1 MIEDRRFVP
10 RLALQVSLVL
20 VLPDSDL
27 KFDGRTRDLSSSGVF
42 FYSDAPL
49 AEDQE
54 VELLMTFASE
64 LTRNSIQVACMA
76 RVLRVERDQVP
87 ANTGIAAAIQKFD
100 FLTEGTLDISDFSFR
115 LGGI

>member
-1 MIEDRRFVP
+1 VIEERRFVP

-20 VLPDSDL
+20 VLPDSGV

-49 AEDQE
+49 AEQQE
-54 VELLMTFASE
+54 VELLMTFPTE

-76 RVLRVERDQVP
+76 RILRVEPDQVA

-100 FLTEGTLDISDFSFR
+100 FLAEETLEVSGFS
-115 LGGI
+115 L